1 MRKILCLVCVVA
13 LGLVACSKNKKD
25 DSTNIAYNSAYGTSS
40 VGTYNNDTKSAKDAK
55 YQIIGQEF
63 DNMLAPDTDYDT
75 VPAYELQACGDSYLP
90 LVEPDCCGKGKAAV
104 AANVKG
110 KAKAKA
116 TASSVATTR
125 AKKVTNTTNIYY
137 IEEGQTVPVS
147 STSTTK
153 TVYRN
158 GSAISSSSS
167 SSTDPKV
174 TKTVNADGSVTTTT
188 TYNR

>member
-1 MRKILCLVCVVA
+1 MKKVLVLLAISVFA
-13 LGLVACSKNKKD
+13 VACSKNKNTQTVTTADGKKIYY
-25 DSTNIAYNSAYGTSS
+25 TTSAVDASQIK
-40 VGTYNNDTKSAKDAK
+40 NAK
-55 YQIIGQEF
+55 YQIIDQEF
-63 DNMLAPDTDYDT
+63 DNMLAPATDYDAI
-75 VPAYELQACGDSYLP
+75 PAHELQACGDSYLP

-104 AANVKG
+104 AAKG

-137 IEEGQTVPVS
+137 VDEGQTVPVS

-153 TVYRN
+153 TVYSRS
-158 GSAISSSSS
+158 GSAISSSTT

-188 TYNR
+188 TYNH

>member
-1 MRKILCLVCVVA
+1 MKKVLCLVCVLA

-25 DSTNIAYNSAYGTSS
+25 DSATAYNSAYNSS
-40 VGTYNNDTKSAKDAK
+40 DVTTNYDTHTKSAKDAK
-55 YQIIGQEF
+55 YQIIDQEF
-63 DNMLAPDTDYDT
+63 DNMLASATDYDAI
-75 VPAYELQACGDSYLP
+75 PAHELQACDDSYLP

-104 AANVKG
+104 AAKG

-116 TASSVATTR
+116 TATSVATTR

-137 IEEGQTVPVS
+137 VDGNQTVPVS

-158 GSAISSSSS
+158 GTAVSSSS
-167 SSTDPKV
+167 SSTTDPV
-174 TKTVNADGSVTTTT
+174 TKTTTNADGSVTTTT
-188 TYNR
+188 TYSH